1 MWCGVVWCGV
11 MWCGVV
17 SKNADLSSP
26 SPFLCLLPL
35 SALTFNPFIL
45 FFFSF
50 QILSCMR
57 DAESE
62 STSSSS
68 SPTFT
73 LWLHV
78 LSFLSTAYPL
88 NKNGA
93 SKRTGAGAGHDSQ
106 GHLIVKG
113 RLRVAEHVDIDLNN
127 SQRAVNPKL
136 LRLLLQREESWR
148 LYISW

>member
-1 MWCGVVWCGV
+1 
-11 MWCGVV
+11 
-17 SKNADLSSP
+17 
-26 SPFLCLLPL
+26 
-35 SALTFNPFIL
+35 
-45 FFFSF
+45 
-50 QILSCMR
+50 MR

-62 STSSSS
+62 STSS

-88 NKNGA
+88 NRNGA
-93 SKRTGAGAGHDSQ
+93 SKHAGAGHGSQ

-113 RLRVAEHVDIDLNN
+113 RLRVAEHVDVDLDN